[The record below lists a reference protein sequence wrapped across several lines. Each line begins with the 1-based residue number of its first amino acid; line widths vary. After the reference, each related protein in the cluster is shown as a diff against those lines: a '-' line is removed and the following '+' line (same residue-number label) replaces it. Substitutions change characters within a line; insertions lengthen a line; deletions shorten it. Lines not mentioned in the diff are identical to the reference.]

1 MDHLELEELVL
12 HVLKL
17 PLLPY
22 EVSFS
27 DETLSEHLVDEG
39 ILDLKATGSHLKL
52 LDHVSLVK
60 YLGVVL
66 ERCEVY

>member
-17 PLLPY
+17 PLLPD

-27 DETLSEHLVDEG
+27 DETLPEHLVDEG
-39 ILDLKATGSHLKL
+39 ILDL
-52 LDHVSLVK
+52 
-60 YLGVVL
+60 
-66 ERCEVY
+66 

>member
-17 PLLPY
+17 PLLPD

-27 DETLSEHLVDEG
+27 DETFPEHFVDEG
-39 ILDLKATGSHLKL
+39 ILDLKATRSHLQL

-60 YLGVVL
+60 YLSIVFEG
-66 ERCEVY
+66 REVY

>member
-17 PLLPY
+17 PLLPD

-39 ILDLKATGSHLKL
+39 ILDLKATRSRLQH

-60 YLGVVL
+60 YLSVVF

>member
-17 PLLPY
+17 PLLPD

-39 ILDLKATGSHLKL
+39 ILDLKAAGSHLQL

-60 YLGVVL
+60 YLSVVF
-66 ERCEVY
+66 EGREVY